1 VDEVDWRKGG
11 RGRGGDV
18 GGDVEGRGGW
28 LGRGEEEGRENPF
41 LDLFCGERAGDN
53 DVSRERGES
62 IERERGESIERERER
77 EREAVMGKAGG
88 MRRTIY

>member
-62 IERERGESIERERER
+62 IERERER